1 MGVASI
7 AAPVSQEDDMSMVR
21 FDPLRDLATMQDRIN
36 RIFGDAYTR
45 RFDDDLSQRG
55 EWVPAVD
62 IYENA
67 NQEIV
72 LKAELPGIAREGLDL
87 RVENNTLT
95 LRGERKRDTEVKQ
108 EQYHRVERAYGA
120 FSRSFSLPSR
130 IDTDK
135 VRADFK
141 DGVLSI
147 TLPVKA
153 EAKPRQIQVA
163 VS

>member
-1 MGVASI
+1 MT
-7 AAPVSQEDDMSMVR
+7 MVR
-21 FDPLRDLATMQDRIN
+21 FDPFRELSTMQDRIN

-45 RFDDDLSQRG
+45 RYDDGEMTQRG
-55 EWVPAVD
+55 EWFPPVD

-67 NQEIV
+67 NEEVV
-72 LKAELPGIAREGLDL
+72 LKAELPGIAREDIDL

-95 LRGERKRDTEVKQ
+95 LRGERKRDAEVKQ
-108 EQYHRVERAYGA
+108 DQYHRVERSYGA
-120 FSRSFSLPSR
+120 FTRSFSLPTR
-130 IDTDK
+130 IDTEK
-135 VRADFK
+135 VRAEFK

-153 EAKPRQIQVA
+153 ESKPRQISVA

>member
-1 MGVASI
+1 MT
-7 AAPVSQEDDMSMVR
+7 MVR
-21 FDPLRDLATMQDRIN
+21 FDPFRELATMQDRIN

-45 RFDDDLSQRG
+45 RYDDDLTQRG
-55 EWVPAVD
+55 EWLPPVD

-72 LKAELPGIAREGLDL
+72 LKAELPGLAREDIHL

-95 LRGERKRDTEVKQ
+95 LRGERKRESEVKQ
-108 EQYHRVERAYGA
+108 EQYHRVERSYGA
-120 FSRSFSLPSR
+120 FSRSFSLPTR

-135 VRADFK
+135 VRAEFK
-141 DGVLSI
+141 EGVLSI

-153 EAKPRQIQVA
+153 EAKPRQIEVA

>member
-1 MGVASI
+1 
-7 AAPVSQEDDMSMVR
+7 MSMVR
-21 FDPLRDLATMQDRIN
+21 FDPFREMAQMQDRIN

-45 RFDDDLSQRG
+45 RHDDDLTQRG
-55 EWVPAVD
+55 EWFPAVD

-72 LKAELPGIAREGLDL
+72 LKAELPGIVREDIDV

-108 EQYHRVERAYGA
+108 EQFHRVERSYGS

-130 IDTDK
+130 IDTDQ
-135 VRADFK
+135 VRAEFK
-141 DGVLSI
+141 DGVLAI

-153 EAKPRQIQVA
+153 EAKPRQIEVA
-163 VS
+163 VN

>member
-1 MGVASI
+1 
-7 AAPVSQEDDMSMVR
+7 MSMVR
-21 FDPLRDLATMQDRIN
+21 FDPFRELATMQDRIN

-45 RFDDDLSQRG
+45 RFDDDLTQRG
-55 EWVPAVD
+55 EWFPPVD

-72 LKAELPGIAREGLDL
+72 LKAELPGISREDIDL

-108 EQYHRVERAYGA
+108 DQYHRIERSYGS

-130 IDTDK
+130 IDTEK

-141 DGVLSI
+141 EGVLSI
-147 TLPVKA
+147 VLPVKA
-153 EAKPRQIQVA
+153 EAKPRQIEVA
-163 VS
+163 VN

>member
-1 MGVASI
+1 
-7 AAPVSQEDDMSMVR
+7 MSMVR
-21 FDPLRDLATMQDRIN
+21 FDPFREMAQMQDRIN

-45 RFDDDLSQRG
+45 RHDDDLTQRG
-55 EWVPAVD
+55 EWFPAVD

-72 LKAELPGIAREGLDL
+72 LKAELPGIVREDIDV

-108 EQYHRVERAYGA
+108 EQFHRVERSYGG

-130 IDTDK
+130 IDTDQ
-135 VRADFK
+135 VRAEFK
-141 DGVLSI
+141 DGVLAI
-147 TLPVKA
+147 PLPVKA
-153 EAKPRQIQVA
+153 EAKPRQIEVA

>member
-1 MGVASI
+1 MSI
-7 AAPVSQEDDMSMVR
+7 VR
-21 FDPLRDLATMQDRIN
+21 FDPFRELSTMQDRIN

-45 RFDDDLSQRG
+45 RYDDDLTQRG
-55 EWVPAVD
+55 EWFPPVD

-72 LKAELPGIAREGLDL
+72 LKAELPGLAREDIDL

-95 LRGERKRDTEVKQ
+95 LRGERKQDTEIKQ
-108 EQYHRVERAYGA
+108 DQYHRVERSYGA
-120 FSRSFSLPSR
+120 FSRSFSLPTR

-135 VRADFK
+135 VRAEFK
-141 DGVLSI
+141 EGVLSI

-153 EAKPRQIQVA
+153 EAKPRQIEVA
-163 VS
+163 VN

>member
-1 MGVASI
+1 MTL
-7 AAPVSQEDDMSMVR
+7 VR
-21 FDPLRDLATMQDRIN
+21 FDPFRELSTMQDRIN

-45 RFDDDLSQRG
+45 RYNDDLTQRG
-55 EWVPAVD
+55 DWFPAVD
-62 IYENA
+62 IYENG

-72 LKAELPGIAREGLDL
+72 LQAELPGLKREDIDL

-95 LRGERKRDTEVKQ
+95 LRGERKHDADVKP
-108 EQYHRVERAYGA
+108 EQYHRVERSYGA
-120 FSRSFSLPSR
+120 FSRSFSLPTR

-135 VRADFK
+135 VRAEFK

-153 EAKPRQIQVA
+153 EAKPRQIEVA